1 MTPMWQTLLKI
12 MVLIF
17 ALITAIVLI
26 SCEMSKRHLAET
38 SANNAASEVTMLR
51 LILREMDSQKHG
63 ADQIEE
69 SIRKTFVVSDDPGL
83 TVWNTTT
90 ADSAPFMPIPTKPG
104 DPPQNQ
110 SPIPEPK
117 HHYHQYHS
125 LSQPDQYFKGTKP
138 ETVQADQPAQH
149 RRPSDSKYWPPSKP
163 LENATATAGHRP
175 CGKDSNEEVKSFCS
189 QVDNY
194 PDLTALKTKLETK
207 FAKFFLDDLQPT
219 DVSARVGST
228 NEEEYLC
235 KSSRRIMY
243 PKKGLRADNTWQ
255 LIVNNEEF
263 KQGIQF
269 EECEGADLPCDYASN
284 FANNYKPICRQH
296 YVLQNLASIENE
308 GKLDVVQQAFKIP
321 SCCKCALLKL
331 I

>member
-51 LILREMDSQKHG
+51 LILREMDSQ
-63 ADQIEE
+63 
-69 SIRKTFVVSDDPGL
+69 
-83 TVWNTTT
+83 
-90 ADSAPFMPIPTKPG
+90 
-104 DPPQNQ
+104 
-110 SPIPEPK
+110 
-117 HHYHQYHS
+117 
-125 LSQPDQYFKGTKP
+125 KGTKP

>member
-17 ALITAIVLI
+17 ALITA
-26 SCEMSKRHLAET
+26 
-38 SANNAASEVTMLR
+38 
-51 LILREMDSQKHG
+51 HG

-83 TVWNTTT
+83 TVWN
-90 ADSAPFMPIPTKPG
+90 
-104 DPPQNQ
+104 
-110 SPIPEPK
+110 
-117 HHYHQYHS
+117 
-125 LSQPDQYFKGTKP
+125 GTKP

-149 RRPSDSKYWPPSKP
+149 RRPSDTIVFPDSSGKYWPPSKP

>member
-17 ALITAIVLI
+17 ALITA
-26 SCEMSKRHLAET
+26 
-38 SANNAASEVTMLR
+38 
-51 LILREMDSQKHG
+51 
-63 ADQIEE
+63 
-69 SIRKTFVVSDDPGL
+69 
-83 TVWNTTT
+83 
-90 ADSAPFMPIPTKPG
+90 
-104 DPPQNQ
+104 
-110 SPIPEPK
+110 
-117 HHYHQYHS
+117 
-125 LSQPDQYFKGTKP
+125 GTKP